1 MTSVPK
7 TQATTQ
13 SAAEPRDWLHTLSLL
28 LVVVGIVISGYLSY
42 TKLTNVSV
50 ICAEGESFN
59 CDAVTSSVYGKVA
72 GIPVAY
78 LGLAAYLFIGAL
90 LLLERRVTFV
100 QEYGIMLLFGVTL
113 FGFIYSMF
121 LVYVQAAILKSFCV
135 WCLGHEV
142 VMTLLFVLSS
152 LRLYRSL
159 KV

>member
-1 MTSVPK
+1 MTSVQTTP
-7 TQATTQ
+7 TAVQPRTAT
-13 SAAEPRDWLHTLSLL
+13 RDWLRTLLLL

-42 TKLTNVSV
+42 TRLANTSI

-90 LLLERRVTFV
+90 LLLENRVAFL
-100 QEYGIMLLFGVTL
+100 QEYGIVLLFGVTL

-121 LVYVQAAILKSFCV
+121 LLYVQAAILNSFCV

-152 LRLYRSL
+152 ARLYQSL